1 MTIENTGNRMSG
13 VTFLRAL
20 ESSLRG
26 DRPGLKA
33 QLRLAP
39 EPRPGTKVYQ
49 DVPSSSLS
57 AGVLVLLYPGEGRL
71 LVLLTQRTADLLH
84 HRAQISFPGGQQEA
98 DEDLQVTALRESQE
112 EVGIDPQSLR
122 IMGHLTPL
130 FIPPSNYCIFP
141 TVAYAPE
148 RPALQPSEKEV
159 AAVLEV
165 PLDHLRDPRNL
176 KRETWKLRSHDVS
189 VPFFDYQGHKI
200 WGATAMVLSE
210 LLEIIGDI
218 PQSGVWERSRGE

>member
-1 MTIENTGNRMSG
+1 MRGE
-13 VTFLRAL
+13 TFLRAL

-26 DRPGLKA
+26 ARPGLKA

-39 EPRPGTKVYQ
+39 EPRPGTRVYQ
-49 DVPSSSLS
+49 DVHPSSLS
-57 AGVLVLLYPGEGRL
+57 AGVLVLLYPERGHL
-71 LVLLTQRTADLLH
+71 QILLTQRTAELLH

-98 DEDLQVTALRESQE
+98 GEDLQLTALRESQE
-112 EVGIDPQSLR
+112 EVGIDPQGLR
-122 IMGHLTPL
+122 ILGSLTPL

-141 TVAYAPE
+141 TVAYASE

-165 PLDHLRDPRNL
+165 PLGHLRDPRNL
-176 KRETWKLRSHDVS
+176 KREIWQLRGLDVC

-218 PQSGVWERSRGE
+218 LQAGKGAGTRGE

>member
-1 MTIENTGNRMSG
+1 MTIDNTGNRMSG
-13 VTFLRAL
+13 EMFLRAL

-39 EPRPGTKVYQ
+39 DPRPGTQVYQ
-49 DVPSSSLS
+49 DVHASSVS
-57 AGVLVLLYPGEGRL
+57 AGVLVLLYPDKGRL
-71 LVLLTQRTADLLH
+71 RILLTQRTAELLH

-98 DEDLQVTALRESQE
+98 GEDLQLTALRESQE
-112 EVGIDPQSLR
+112 EVGIDPRGLR
-122 IMGHLTPL
+122 ILGPLTPL

-141 TVAYAPE
+141 TVAYAAE
-148 RPALQPSEKEV
+148 RPSLQPSDKEV

-165 PLDHLRDPRNL
+165 PLNHLRDPRNL
-176 KRETWKLRSHDVS
+176 KRENWKLRDRDVS

-218 PQSGVWERSRGE
+218 ARADEGDRIWGE

>member
-1 MTIENTGNRMSG
+1 MYGERMSG
-13 VTFLRAL
+13 KTFLQAL

-39 EPRPGTKVYQ
+39 EPRPGTQVYR
-49 DVPSSSLS
+49 DVRSSSLS

-71 LVLLTQRTADLLH
+71 HVLLTQRTADLLH

-98 DEDLQVTALRESQE
+98 GEDLKLTAIRESQE
-112 EVGIDPQSLR
+112 EVGIDPRGLR
-122 IMGHLTPL
+122 ILGHLTSL

-141 TVAYAPE
+141 TVAYASQ
-148 RPALQPSEKEV
+148 RPAFQLNEKEV
-159 AAVLEV
+159 ASVLEV

-176 KRETWKLRSHDVS
+176 KRETWKHRGRDVS
-189 VPFFDYQGHKI
+189 VPFFEYQEHKI

-210 LLEIIGDI
+210 LLEIIEDL
-218 PQSGVWERSRGE
+218 PQADKRGRARGV